1 MTKSTYLKI
10 NKGKKNQTNLPQPP
24 YYYKRLVCAS
34 PSLTISITNP
44 TKKKDRCPQMT
55 QWSTSS
61 MGGKKQEGHKFQD
74 QGPTI
79 FGGWGGR
86 YFVFNT
92 NTFKKLLPN
101 HRTTKE
107 EMILVFWQYCKQ
119 LLKCISCLQYLT
131 WKILAPTINVSES
144 NW

>member
-1 MTKSTYLKI
+1 MKSTYLKI
-10 NKGKKNQTNLPQPP
+10 NKGKKTQTDLPQPP

-34 PSLTISITNP
+34 PPLTISITNH

-55 QWSTSS
+55 QWPTSS
-61 MGGKKQEGHKFQD
+61 MGAKKGRTQV
-74 QGPTI
+74 PRSRTYYL
-79 FGGWGGR
+79 GGGGGSV